1 MVTMG
6 NNVLSLTFFFQLL
19 NTAIWIGII
28 YFIFNLAAKLPKRLK
43 RNEEK
48 IERIEKVLEE
58 INKKLD

>member
-28 YFIFNLAAKLPKRLK
+28 YFIFNLAVKLPKRLK